1 MKITDLVP
9 WRGSRRDV
17 PARTRNIDPV
27 GALQLDVE
35 RAFDNFWR
43 MFSIPLSDFGQQ
55 NQTDAVRIDVSD
67 DGKVVTVAAELP
79 GMTESDVDV
88 TVDDGHLRIRGEKKS
103 DRKTE
108 EDGVS
113 VRERIYGLVERVVP
127 LPEGIEPDAAKATF
141 KNGVLT
147 VAIPKSAETQSDM
160 KRIPVQAG

>member
-17 PARTRNIDPV
+17 PARTSRMDPV
-27 GALQLDVE
+27 GALQLDVD

-43 MFSIPLSDFGQQ
+43 MVRFPLPDFGSLD
-55 NQTDAVRIDVSD
+55 QTEVRVDVSD
-67 DGKVVTVAAELP
+67 DGKAVTVAAELP

-88 TVDDGHLRIRGEKKS
+88 SVDGGFLRIRGEKKS
-103 DRKTE
+103 DRKTD

-113 VRERIYGLVERVVP
+113 IRERTYGFVERVVP
-127 LPEGIEPDAAKATF
+127 LPDGVEPDAAKATF

-147 VAIPKSAETQSDM
+147 VVIPKSAEARTDR
-160 KRIPVQAG
+160 KRISVQAG